1 MDHIDFTINDKVEKY
16 FTLKTFKKF
25 GNPLIPMHMALHAI
39 TIRTAIEKKI
49 KLVLWGEN
57 SADEYGGL
65 KNLKEKNDKSLEKF
79 LRCQLWKKN

>member
-1 MDHIDFTINDKVEKY
+1 MIKLGVDHIDFTINDKVEKY

-49 KLVLWGEN
+49 KLVFEKTN
-57 SADEYGGL
+57 A
-65 KNLKEKNDKSLEKF
+65 KN
-79 LRCQLWKKN
+79 